1 MTRSSTHTN
10 TQKIKLQELH
20 RLWSRN
26 INVLPLLLSVGLKQL
41 VVVGFCILSF
51 SLSLSN
57 FFVTLSVSHKITS
70 VQLEFT
76 RYYESCVEIRHSS
89 KRREKTLNNFPV
101 YRAA

>member
-89 KRREKTLNNFPV
+89 KRREKNTKQLPCL
-101 YRAA
+101 